1 MKLLPVTK
9 LGFKN
14 FWRNGWLTIST
25 TLVMVLTLFF
35 LSAIVIL
42 NLLLNSALTSVKEK
56 IDINVYFKENTS
68 EKEVASI
75 QKEVEALREVKSA
88 QVVSKEEAIKIF
100 TEKHKNNPLISS
112 LLAELEENPLQISLI
127 VKARNPEDYSIINDF
142 LKKDR
147 YKKLIEEVSYD
158 DNRTVIQKVNNISRS
173 MRQGGIAVG
182 LIFAI
187 IAIIF
192 MFNTVRMTIYN
203 QQEEIKTM
211 RLVGATNSFIRFPY
225 LIEGALYGIFATLL
239 NTGLLYFAIWQFSS
253 SINKF
258 FGSSLASSVDIFSYF
273 LANILW
279 VILAQAVFAVFLGI
293 FSSLIATLKYLKD

>member
-1 MKLLPVTK
+1 
-9 LGFKN
+9 
-14 FWRNGWLTIST
+14 
-25 TLVMVLTLFF
+25 MVLTLFF

-42 NLLLNSALTSVKEK
+42 NILLNSALTSVKEK
-56 IDINVYFKENTS
+56 IDISVYFKENTS
-68 EKEVASI
+68 
-75 QKEVEALREVKSA
+75 QKEAAGLQRELEGCNEVKSA
-88 QVVSKEEAIKIF
+88 QIVSKEEAIKFF

-127 VKARNPEDYSIINDF
+127 IKARNPEDYSVINDF

-147 YKKLIEEVSYD
+147 YKKMIEKVSYD
-158 DNRTVIQKVNNISRS
+158 DNRTVIQKVNRVSKS

-182 LIFAI
+182 LIFAV

-192 MFNTVRMTIYN
+192 MFNTVRMTIYS

-225 LIEGALYGIFATLL
+225 LIEGGLYGIFATLL
-239 NTGLLYFAIWQFSS
+239 NTALLYFAIWQFSS

-273 LANILW
+273 AANIFW
-279 VILAQAVFAVFLGI
+279 VIFIQAVFAVFLGI